1 MIVRSRKLYNFE
13 PFNAADTQLLLKKA
27 HEPKHLDNVSLLLK
41 YHSRLLK
48 SPFLLP
54 TTIIAAPQSVQTHSF
69 EVPPI
74 YLGIY
79 SILLLRLHSIHEK
92 LPYQMLLEILCI

>member
-1 MIVRSRKLYNFE
+1 MIIRSRKLYHFK
-13 PFNAADTQLLLKKA
+13 PIDAANTQLLLKVT

-48 SPFLLP
+48 RPFLLP
-54 TTIIAAPQSVQTHSF
+54 TTIIAAPQSVQTDTL

-74 YLGIY
+74 YLCIY
-79 SILLLRLHSIHEK
+79 SILSFPTLYSIHEK
-92 LPYQMLLEILCI
+92 LPY